1 LETLFAE
8 PMTALRRLTLPL
20 LMAAACAVSGCAYN
34 ADLGRDQLLIVND
47 DSLAAEGEK
56 AWADTLRTAYISKE
70 PRKNARVQA
79 VGQRVIAAA
88 GLSNRPWDYAVFLDE
103 APNAFVLP
111 GGHVGVTVGLLALVQ
126 NDDQLAAVIGHE
138 AGHVVA
144 HHAAERVSQ
153 ERTSK
158 ILLGIA
164 GAAAGGS
171 DFGKLLKDHGGDA
184 ARFGVLLPFSR
195 KQELEADRL
204 GVDFM
209 QRAGYQPREAV
220 ILWRN
225 MQAQDGGPGGKS
237 SGGELSSTHPSD
249 AVRIQELERYLASRG
264 W

>member
-1 LETLFAE
+1 MAT
-8 PMTALRRLTLPL
+8 LRRLTLPL
-20 LMAAACAVSGCAYN
+20 LMAAACGVSGCAYN
-34 ADLGRDQLLIVND
+34 ADLGRDQLLIVKD
-47 DSLAAEGEK
+47 DSLVGEGEK
-56 AWADTLRTAYISKE
+56 AWADTLRQSYVSKE

-79 VGQRVIAAA
+79 VGQRVIDAA
-88 GLSNRPWDYAVFLDE
+88 GLANRPWDYAVFLDE

-111 GGHVGVTVGLLALVQ
+111 GGHVGVTVGLLALVK

-153 ERTSK
+153 ERTSR

-164 GAAAGGS
+164 GAAAGS
-171 DFGKLLKDHGGDA
+171 TDLGKLLKDHGDDA
-184 ARFGVLLPFSR
+184 AKYGVLLPFSR

-209 QRAGYQPREAV
+209 ARAGYRPREAV
-220 ILWRN
+220 ALWKS
-225 MQAQDGGPGGKS
+225 MQALDQAQGQ
-237 SGGELSSTHPSD
+237 SGGNELGSTHPSD
-249 AVRIQELERYLASRG
+249 AVRISELERYLTSRG

>member
-1 LETLFAE
+1 MR
-8 PMTALRRLTLPL
+8 PSRLTLPL
-20 LMAAACAVSGCAYN
+20 LLAAGVSLGGCAYN
-34 ADLGRDQLLIVND
+34 ADLGRDQLLIVGD
-47 DSLAAEGEK
+47 DSLAAQGEK
-56 AWADTLRTAYISKE
+56 AWADTLRTNYISKE

-79 VGQRVIAAA
+79 IGQRVITAA
-88 GLSNRPWDYAVFLDE
+88 GLGNRPWDYAVFLDE
-103 APNAFVLP
+103 SPNAFVLP
-111 GGHVGVTVGLLALVQ
+111 GGHVGVTVGLLSIVE

-144 HHAAERVSQ
+144 HHAAERASQ
-153 ERTSK
+153 QTTSK

-171 DFGKLLKDHGGDA
+171 DFGKLLKNHGDDA

-209 QRAGYQPREAV
+209 RRAGYRPRESVA
-220 ILWRN
+220 LWRN
-225 MQAQDGGPGGKS
+225 MQALDGGKAGGDM
-237 SGGELSSTHPSD
+237 SSTHPSD
-249 AVRIQELERYLASRG
+249 AVRIQELERYLTSKG

>member
-1 LETLFAE
+1 MAI
-8 PMTALRRLTLPL
+8 LRRLTLPL

-47 DSLAAEGEK
+47 DSLARDGEK
-56 AWADTLRTAYISKE
+56 AWADTLRQSYVSKE

-79 VGQRVIAAA
+79 VGQRVIEAA
-88 GLSNRPWDYAVFLDE
+88 GLASRPWDYAVFLDE

-111 GGHVGVTVGLLALVQ
+111 GGHVGVTVGLLALVK

-153 ERTSK
+153 QTTSR

-171 DFGKLLKDHGGDA
+171 DLGKLLKDHGDEA
-184 ARFGVLLPFSR
+184 AKYGVLLPFSR

-209 QRAGYQPREAV
+209 ARAGYRPREAV
-220 ILWRN
+220 ALWKS
-225 MQAQDGGPGGKS
+225 MQALDEAQGGKS
-237 SGGELSSTHPSD
+237 RGNELGSTHPSD
-249 AVRIQELERYLASRG
+249 AVRIAELERYLASRG

>member
-1 LETLFAE
+1 
-8 PMTALRRLTLPL
+8 MVILRRLTLPF
-20 LMAAACAVSGCAYN
+20 LMAAACVVSGCAYN

-47 DSLAAEGEK
+47 DSLARDGEK
-56 AWADTLRTAYISKE
+56 AWADTLSQSYVSKE

-79 VGQRVIAAA
+79 VGQRVIEAA
-88 GLSNRPWDYAVFLDE
+88 GLANRPWDYAVFLDE

-111 GGHVGVTVGLLALVQ
+111 GGHVGVTVGLLALVK

-153 ERTSK
+153 QTTSR

-171 DFGKLLKDHGGDA
+171 DLGKLLKDHGDDA
-184 ARFGVLLPFSR
+184 AKYGVLLPFSR

-209 QRAGYQPREAV
+209 ARAGYRPREAV
-220 ILWRN
+220 ALWRS
-225 MQAQDGGPGGKS
+225 MEALDEAQGKS
-237 SGGELSSTHPSD
+237 GGNDLGSTHPSD
-249 AVRIQELERYLASRG
+249 AVRISELERYLAGRG

>member
-1 LETLFAE
+1 
-8 PMTALRRLTLPL
+8 MRLRRLTVPL
-20 LMAAACAVSGCAYN
+20 FMAAATLLGGCAYN
-34 ADLGRDQLLIVND
+34 ADLGRNQLLVVND
-47 DSLAAEGEK
+47 DSLAGEGEK

-88 GLSNRPWDYAVFLDE
+88 GLAGRPWDYAVFLDE

-111 GGHVGVTVGLLALVQ
+111 GGHVGVTVGLLAMVQ

-158 ILLGIA
+158 LLLGIA

-171 DFGKLLKDHGGDA
+171 DFGKLLKDHGDDA
-184 ARFGVLLPFSR
+184 AKFGVLLPFSR

-204 GVDFM
+204 GVDYM
-209 QRAGYQPREAV
+209 ARAGYQPREAV
-220 ILWRN
+220 VLWRN
-225 MQAQDGGPGGKS
+225 MRALDGGKS
-237 SGGELSSTHPSD
+237 GGEMSSTHPSD
-249 AVRIQELERYLASRG
+249 AVRIQELERYLVAKG

>member
-1 LETLFAE
+1 
-8 PMTALRRLTLPL
+8 MIALRRLTMPL
-20 LMAAACAVSGCAYN
+20 LIAAATVLSGCAYN

-47 DSLAAEGEK
+47 DSLQADGEK
-56 AWADTLRTAYISKE
+56 AWADTLRESYVSKE

-79 VGQRVIAAA
+79 VGQRVITAA
-88 GLSNRPWDYAVFLDE
+88 GLANRPWDYAVFLDE

-144 HHAAERVSQ
+144 HHAAERASQ
-153 ERTSK
+153 QTTSK

-171 DFGKLLKDHGGDA
+171 DFGKLLKDHGDQA
-184 ARFGVLLPFSR
+184 ARYGVLLPFSR
-195 KQELEADRL
+195 KQELEADKL

-209 QRAGYQPREAV
+209 ARAGYRPREALA
-220 ILWRN
+220 LWRN
-225 MQAQDGGPGGKS
+225 MEAQDQGKPT
-237 SGGELSSTHPSD
+237 GNELGSTHPSD
-249 AVRIQELERYLASRG
+249 AVRISELERYLASRG